1 MEASLP
7 RISMLTRLSTHR
19 GGCCAINENF
29 VRAMAFRA
37 LNRPR
42 LQSLCAGDPARSPID
57 PLMAV
62 QARVTSNGEPSH
74 GDDPLGYLFLMQ
86 LTMAMIQGSGI
97 RLYTP
102 SI

>member
-1 MEASLP
+1 
-7 RISMLTRLSTHR
+7 
-19 GGCCAINENF
+19 
-29 VRAMAFRA
+29 
-37 LNRPR
+37 
-42 LQSLCAGDPARSPID
+42 
-57 PLMAV
+57 MAV

-102 SI
+102 SIENPGQFNA